1 MKVTVKDIHHRVFDT
16 LKEKIKTT
24 NIKLKPKKKKKKGK
38 NKKEKNKDKGHN
50 DDPIKNETA
59 NASASSSPIY
69 STSASTSTSTITAS
83 PSPTA
88 SITPYT
94 NRFSTSTIL
103 QPHQQLLLQQPQPY
117 QPTGPFPF
125 LRLPR
130 ELRDRIYEEL
140 LTRQDHDELWIRYSQ
155 SRKTWWDATKFC
167 LCYRRPGQDVLSTRT
182 PPALEVAILRTCRMV
197 YEEASAVLYGVGRYH
212 DHDNC
217 RGDVD
222 GEGRRK
228 RRNGY
233 QIWLDAPP
241 LQALEFLSTRLLPSS
256 RSSIR
261 FLKLWMDPYL
271 DCHHATG
278 GLDQLP
284 PWKLVIQR
292 SRVRHELLNPWK
304 ALMTFLGDERC
315 MPDLGTLCVSI
326 NAQRSWHAANVGFV
340 DRKWQYF
347 YRRGWMEMLVPSS
360 RPSGNDEP
368 EDGSG
373 SGSGVPFRALETLL
387 VEGRRCG
394 FEAPVRPDEL
404 SSFHELRDDLAQAT
418 AGHFVEESARWV
430 SYMFGAGGFDPIEVP
445 NSMLRLSLKRSKMV
459 RECVEVDADEN
470 AEVSVD
476 DDDDAEPESRPVS
489 STSTATSPPSTPVGQ
504 RPPLRPLEE
513 FKQKFSWED
522 TYMPVVCTF
531 ATSLPPRS
539 PDNTR

>member
-1 MKVTVKDIHHRVFDT
+1 MKVKDYIHHHVLDT

-24 NIKLKPKKKKKKGK
+24 NIKLKPKKKKKGK
-38 NKKEKNKDKGHN
+38 SKKDKNKDKGHN

-69 STSASTSTSTITAS
+69 STSASTSTSTIAAS

-88 SITPYT
+88 TITPYT

-103 QPHQQLLLQQPQPY
+103 QPPQPH

-167 LCYRRPGQDVLSTRT
+167 LCYRRPGQDVFSTRT

-197 YEEASAVLYGVGRYH
+197 YEEASAILYGVGRYH
-212 DHDNC
+212 DHDHC
-217 RGDVD
+217 REDVD
-222 GEGRRK
+222 VEGRRG
-228 RRNGY
+228 RRRKGY

-284 PWKLVIQR
+284 PWKLVIQK
-292 SRVRHELLNPWK
+292 SRVRHELLDPWK
-304 ALMTFLGDERC
+304 ALMMFLGDERS
-315 MPDLGTLCVSI
+315 MPKLSTLCVSI
-326 NAQRSWHAANVGFV
+326 NAQRSWHAANVGLV
-340 DRKWQYF
+340 DRNWQYF

-360 RPSGNDEP
+360 RSDNSGP
-368 EDGSG
+368 EDGSA
-373 SGSGVPFRALETLL
+373 SGTRSGVPFCALETLL
-387 VEGRRCG
+387 VEGRRFS
-394 FEAPVRPDEL
+394 FEAPVKPDEL

-430 SYMFGAGGFDPIEVP
+430 SYMCGAGGFDPIEVP
-445 NSMLRLSLKRSKMV
+445 NSMLCLSLKKRKTG
-459 RECVEVDADEN
+459 RECVEVDEDEDAD
-470 AEVSVD
+470 VD
-476 DDDDAEPESRPVS
+476 VDDDAEPESRPVS
-489 STSTATSPPSTPVGQ
+489 STSTATSPPSTSVAQ
-504 RPPLRPLEE
+504 KPPLRPLEE
-513 FKQKFSWED
+513 FRQEFSWED
-522 TYMPVVCTF
+522 AYMPVVCTF